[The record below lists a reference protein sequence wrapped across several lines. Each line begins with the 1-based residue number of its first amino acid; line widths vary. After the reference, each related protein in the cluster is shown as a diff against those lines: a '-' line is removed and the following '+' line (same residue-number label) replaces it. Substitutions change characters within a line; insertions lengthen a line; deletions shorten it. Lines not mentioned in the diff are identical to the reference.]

1 MLLDRKHLPWLL
13 PSAAVAGAALAL
25 HAALDRR
32 TPGGL
37 TGGSTAGLWFGIA
50 GSALMLF
57 AGLLSLRR
65 QAPSWWWLGSR
76 QFWLRGHI
84 WLGLLSVVLILCHS
98 GFRWGGPLE
107 RLLLV
112 VFGLTIVTGVVGL
125 VLQHVLPRMLA
136 HRVASE
142 APYEQIPH
150 LCRLMRQKADEQMKT
165 VWAID
170 LEVSQANLMHSQLGT
185 GAKAQLQHFY
195 EKHVRVFLTDGPR
208 GSRLLANPLQAEGA
222 FARLRALPGLAGVQG
237 QLRQLE
243 TFCDERRQF
252 AQQERL
258 HHWLHAW
265 LLLHVPLSV
274 LLLFLGVAH
283 AVTALYY

>member
-1 MLLDRKHLPWLL
+1 MLLDRKQLPWIV
-13 PSAAVAGAALAL
+13 PTAAVGVFALAL
-25 HAALDRR
+25 HAWLDRR

-37 TGGSTAGLWFGIA
+37 TGGSTAGLWYGIA

-57 AGLLSLRR
+57 AGLLSARR

-98 GFRWGGPLE
+98 GFHWGGPLE
-107 RLLLV
+107 RLLWV

-125 VLQHVLPRMLA
+125 LLQHVLPRMLT
-136 HRVASE
+136 HRVGSE

-150 LCRLMRQKADEQMKT
+150 LCRLMRQKADELIKT
-165 VWAID
+165 TWSMD
-170 LEVSQANLMHSQLGT
+170 LEVSQAYIMHSQMGA

-195 EKHVRVFLTDGPR
+195 EIHVRPFLIDGPR
-208 GSRLLANPLQAEGA
+208 GSRLLANPLEAEGA
-222 FARLRALPGLAGVQG
+222 FARLRALPGLAGVQE
-237 QLRQLE
+237 QLALLE
-243 TFCDERRQF
+243 TYCDERRRF

-283 AVTALYY
+283 AVAALYY

>member
-1 MLLDRKHLPWLL
+1 MLLDRKHLPWIL
-13 PSAAVAGAALAL
+13 PTAAVAVPAVVL
-25 HAALDRR
+25 HAWLDRR

-37 TGGSTAGLWFGIA
+37 TGGSTAGLWYGIA

-57 AGLLSLRR
+57 AGLLSARR

-98 GFRWGGPLE
+98 SFRWGGPLE
-107 RLLLV
+107 RLLWV

-125 VLQHVLPRMLA
+125 LLQHVLPRMLT
-136 HRVASE
+136 HRVGGE

-150 LCRLMRQKADEQMKT
+150 LCRLMRQKADELIKT
-165 VWAID
+165 IWSID
-170 LEVSQANLMHSQLGT
+170 LEVSQAYLMHSQMGH

-195 EKHVRVFLTDGPR
+195 EKHVRPFLSDGPR

-222 FARLRALPGLAGVQG
+222 FARLRALPGLAGVQE
-237 QLRQLE
+237 QLALLE

-283 AVTALYY
+283 AVVALYY